1 MRLWPNRASITSWR
15 EIWRDLA
22 GTGQGP
28 RRTAVA
34 VGVGLLIGLLP
45 LMPLQTLLALG
56 AAFAFRLNRLA
67 VFAGTLVWQPF
78 TAPLI
83 IAAEYGLGRWILAA
97 PPVGQGA
104 TVMERWGWPLA
115 VGAPLLSLAGAVAG
129 GCLVYLVM
137 WVRSRQKVASSV
149 IEERKG

>member
-1 MRLWPNRASITSWR
+1 M
-15 EIWRDLA
+15 
-22 GTGQGP
+22 
-28 RRTAVA
+28 A

-97 PPVGQGA
+97 PPGGGQGA

>member
-1 MRLWPNRASITSWR
+1 MRLLPKRASITSWR
-15 EIWRDLA
+15 ETWRKVA

-28 RRTAVA
+28 CRTALA

-45 LMPLQTLLALG
+45 LMPFQTLLALG

-83 IAAEYGLGRWILAA
+83 VAAEYGLGRWILASPA
-97 PPVGQGA
+97 AAQGTTA
-104 TVMERWGWPLA
+104 MERWGWPMI

-129 GCLVYLVM
+129 GFLVYLVM
-137 WVRSRQKVASSV
+137 SARSRQKPASSV
-149 IEERKG
+149 IEEREG